1 MLTLTAGDLR
11 RRIKIRTWSDVP
23 NAAFGLD
30 QVFDAGLT
38 VWAKHEPIHGLA
50 LRAGAQTDE
59 VATDLFY
66 VRRIAGTLPHEI
78 TSAHVV
84 EFAGR
89 RYRVM
94 DTLDVDGERKFTRIT
109 AKDLE
114 AI

>member
-11 RRIKIRTWSDVP
+11 RRITIRAWSDVP

-30 QVFDAGLT
+30 QTFAAGLT
-38 VWAKHEPIHGLA
+38 VWTKHEPIHGLA

-66 VRRIAGTLPHEI
+66 VRRMAGTAPHEI
-78 TSAHVV
+78 TSAHVID
-84 EFAGR
+84 FSGR